1 MVIVVMKGVADG
13 KGYQRDIQ
21 IICSTSYFFYDLG
34 DGINYFFAKDRRDIL
49 FIQR

>member
-1 MVIVVMKGVADG
+1 MEKGIKGIYRLFAVLVI
-13 KGYQRDIQ
+13 
-21 IICSTSYFFYDLG
+21 FYDLG